1 MEVIPTPLHPKLP
14 NAKDRTQVEVLSGMG
29 ASPEYIAHH
38 LKITL
43 EELNTHYSPQLSLGR
58 EEANLRIAKTF
69 FDMAESGN
77 YPSATLSWMKMRAGW
92 SEAPASTTTEEDVDI
107 DVARE
112 KLQKL
117 LNRGK

>member
-1 MEVIPTPLHPKLP
+1 MEVIPPPLHPKLP

-43 EELNTHYSPQLSLGR
+43 EELNTHYPQALEHGR

-77 YPSATLSWMKMRAGW
+77 YPAATLAWMKMRAGW
-92 SEAPASTTTEEDVDI
+92 TEQAQATTPEEDVDI